1 MKISRYFDA
10 AILKPE
16 MTEQEVREAIQS
28 CIDCDSYTVC
38 VRPCDIEL
46 AVSMCEGTNTKV
58 SCVLDFPHG
67 DSTAEGKAELA
78 RQYASKGVVEIDMV
92 MNYGYAR
99 SGKWDEVKRG
109 IEGVVREARKYG
121 VGVKV
126 IFETC
131 ALTLEEIKKA
141 TEISIEAGAD
151 FVKTSTGFAASGASE
166 EAVRMMLDTAQ
177 GRIKVKP
184 SGGIRNYETAKKY
197 VDMGASR
204 LGIGFGSALV
214 IRQGEEESEKKAS
227 EG

>member
-1 MKISRYFDA
+1 MKISRYFDS
-10 AILKPE
+10 AILKPNMSE
-16 MTEQEVREAIQS
+16 EEVRAAIRTG
-28 CIDCDSYTVC
+28 IDCDSYTVC
-38 VRPCDIEL
+38 VRPCDVDL
-46 AVSMCEGTNTKV
+46 ALDMCRGTNTKV

-67 DSTAEGKAELA
+67 DSTAEGKAALAEL
-78 RQYASKGVVEIDMV
+78 YAAKGVAEIDMV
-92 MNYGYAR
+92 MNYGFAR

-109 IEGVVREARKYG
+109 IEGVVKAAKKHG

-131 ALTLEEIKKA
+131 ALTVDEIKKA

-166 EAVRMMLDTAQ
+166 EAVRAMLETAA

-197 VDMGASR
+197 VDMGAAR
-204 LGIGFGSALV
+204 LGIGFASAKV
-214 IRQGEEESEKKAS
+214 IADGEKEA
-227 EG
+227 EGK